1 MREFATPMLEIPE
14 MIKEAGQHTLD
25 LCYQCGTCSGTCPW
39 NLVRE
44 FRVRDIIARAQ
55 LGLSGYE
62 GEDLWLCA
70 TCNACV
76 DRCPRGV
83 EIVDVIR
90 SIRAIL
96 KETGTIPRTLRSVMA
111 SVVSNGNPWS
121 GEAAARM
128 GWARTITPPR
138 FDGSQEYAYFACCS
152 QAYDPPNAA
161 VARAAV
167 AVLDAAGVGY
177 GVLDGELQCCGDA
190 VRKGGGED
198 VFTSVATA
206 NSAAF
211 AARHVKKLIVASPHC
226 LSAFTKE
233 YPLFGARLQVKH
245 LVQVV
250 REAMD
255 AGRLVPTRAVPRKV
269 IYHDPCYLGR
279 HSGVYDD
286 PRAVLS
292 RLPGVELLEFDR
304 CREDSVCCGGGGGRL
319 WMETPPEERFSTV
332 KLREALA
339 KGADT
344 LATSCPYCIAMF
356 NDARTVLDQD
366 GFRVADVTELVREAL

>member
-1 MREFATPMLEIPE
+1 MLEIPA

-44 FRVRDIIARAQ
+44 FRVRDIIVRAQ

-62 GEDLWLCA
+62 DEDLWLCA

-90 SIRAIL
+90 SIRSIL

-121 GEAAARM
+121 GEASARM
-128 GWARTITPPR
+128 SWAKNVTPPHY
-138 FDGSQEYAYFACCS
+138 DGSQEHAYFACCS

-161 VARAAV
+161 VARAAM
-167 AVLDAAGVGY
+167 AVLGAAGVSF
-177 GVLDGELQCCGDA
+177 GVLDGEMQCCGDA

-198 VFTSVATA
+198 VFTSLATS

-211 AARHVKKLIVASPHC
+211 AARRVRKLIVASPHC

-233 YPLFGARLQVKH
+233 YPLFGAKVQVKH
-245 LVQVV
+245 LATVV
-250 REAMD
+250 REALD
-255 AGRLVPTRAVPRKV
+255 AGKLVPTRAVPRKV

-279 HSGVYDD
+279 HSGVYED

-304 CREDSVCCGGGGGRL
+304 SREDSVCCGGGGGRL
-319 WMETPPEERFSTV
+319 WMETPPEERFSTL

-366 GFRVADVTELVREAL
+366 GFRVADVTELVAEAL